1 MAEQLA
7 KRCDIPMEKRW
18 ATEDIFDSTES
29 WETSFAE
36 VKKAMEQLEVYRGRL
51 GESAEVLLEY
61 LNLQNDLSRQVELL
75 YMYAHLNADVD
86 TADNEKQSYAMRTL
100 SLWNQLC
107 EAASFAEPEM
117 MGIAPEVLAKWQQ
130 SDPGYGVYARFFE
143 LLEQKR
149 KHTRSAEVEAVLAA
163 AGEMAQS
170 PSQIFTMLNNADA
183 RFPSITGEDGEEVM
197 VTHGRYGLLMESK
210 NREVRKA
217 AFASMYSLYTQLG
230 NTLAAAFTGNIR
242 QDIFFAKARGYSST
256 RAMHLASGNIPEEV
270 YDNLI
275 AVVHENLPKMYRYV
289 ALRKK
294 LLGLSELHLYD
305 VYVSVVPEVEWKVSY
320 EEAKETI
327 LKALEP
333 MGEEYLT
340 GLRSGFENRWI
351 DACENEGKRSGAYCS
366 GGCATHP
373 YVLMTYKGT
382 LDNMFTLAHEMGH
395 AMHSYFSSKYQ
406 PYQTAEYLIFVAEV
420 ASICNEILLTKYLL
434 STTEDKNRRA
444 YVLNHFLDD
453 FKGTIFRQ
461 VMFAE
466 FEMLAHRRM
475 EAGEALS
482 ASDLNEMYYKLNET
496 YFGPDMTVDRE
507 IEREWSRIPHFY
519 TPFYVYQYATGF
531 AAAAALAQRILDG
544 GAAAVA
550 DYMKFLTGGCSKDP
564 IELLRMAGVDMS
576 KKEPVQAAMKL
587 FGEMLDEFEA
597 LMAE

>member
-1 MAEQLA
+1 MAEQIA

-36 VKKAMEQLEVYRGRL
+36 VKKAMEQLEAYRGRL

-86 TADNEKQSYAMRTL
+86 TADNEKQSYAMRAL

-130 SDPGYGVYARFFE
+130 SNPGYGVYARFFE

-242 QDIFFAKARGYSST
+242 QDMFFAKVRGYSST

-366 GGCATHP
+366 GGSATHP